1 MSTEYACESGHS
13 MPAPRSH
20 RSRSRSG
27 AAPRSSDRPS
37 SDGSPGRAPG
47 RSSAGSVSREEHKEL
62 TRQGLLKAA
71 LRLLA
76 QNSFDSI
83 SLREVTR
90 EAGIS
95 PTAFYRHFDDMEQL
109 GLVLVEDAFAS
120 LRGMLRDA
128 RSNPD
133 IVNDAIRRSV
143 RVLADHVESHE
154 AHMRFIAREQHGGV
168 RRIRRAIAREI
179 DLVAIELALDLA
191 RFPVVSEW
199 AAEDRRLLADLIV
212 EMMVGVAADLVDAE
226 SRQHA
231 ELVRASERKLR
242 LIVVGVA
249 GWRPP
254 AGPPG

>member
-1 MSTEYACESGHS
+1 

-20 RSRSRSG
+20 RSRPRSG
-27 AAPRSSDRPS
+27 SATSRSSDRS
-37 SDGSPGRAPG
+37 SSGGSSPVRSSGGSSSG
-47 RSSAGSVSREEHKEL
+47 RSSSGRSSGSVSREEHKEL

-95 PTAFYRHFDDMEQL
+95 PTAFYRHFDDMEEL

-249 GWRPP
+249 GWRPL
-254 AGPPG
+254 AGPPA

>member
-1 MSTEYACESGHS
+1 MYTVTHRCTCVNRISCESRHV
-13 MPAPRSH
+13 MPASRPH
-20 RSRSRSG
+20 SRSRARPNS
-27 AAPRSSDRPS
+27 AIRSSS
-37 SDGSPGRAPG
+37 A
-47 RSSAGSVSREEHKEL
+47 RSSQSRSREEHKEL
-62 TRQGLLKAA
+62 TRQALLKAA

-95 PTAFYRHFDDMEQL
+95 PTAFYRHFDDMEEL
-109 GLVLVEDAFAS
+109 GLVLVEEAFAS

-128 RSNPD
+128 RSNPE
-133 IVNDAIRRSV
+133 IVNDAIRRSAA
-143 RVLADHVESHE
+143 VLAEHVDAHE

-168 RRIRRAIAREI
+168 RRIRRAVAREV
-179 DLVAIELALDLA
+179 DLVASELALDLA

-199 AAEDRRLLADLIV
+199 PADDRRLLADLIV

-226 SRQHA
+226 PRQHA
-231 ELVRASERKLR
+231 ELVRSSERKLR

-254 AGPPG
+254 IRT